1 MTNTSPTIA
10 VVDDDESVR
19 YALRQLLR
27 AAEYDALTFES
38 AEEFLASAE
47 RARVDCLIAD
57 VNLLGMS
64 GPALVQALEA
74 EGDAIPTVLITAR
87 DDPTTLALIR
97 RAKGVPHLRKPFSE
111 EELFSTITRLLS
123 A

>member
-1 MTNTSPTIA
+1 MKKTSRTIA
-10 VVDDDESVR
+10 VVDDDKSVR
-19 YALRQLLR
+19 HALRQLLR

-38 AEEFLASAE
+38 AEEFLASAD

-57 VNLLGMS
+57 INLLGMS
-64 GPALVQALEA
+64 GLALVQALEA

-87 DDPTTLALIR
+87 DDAATLGLIR

-111 EELFSTITRLLS
+111 DELFATIARLLS